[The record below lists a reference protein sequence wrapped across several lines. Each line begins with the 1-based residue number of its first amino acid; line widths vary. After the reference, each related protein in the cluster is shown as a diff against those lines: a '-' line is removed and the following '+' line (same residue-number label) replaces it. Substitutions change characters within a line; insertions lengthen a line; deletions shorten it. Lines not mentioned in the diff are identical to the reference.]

1 MRQYET
7 IIIAKPQLS
16 DEQVNELVEKSKKVI
31 TENGGELL
39 AEDRWG
45 RRKLSYPIMK
55 AREGVY
61 AYLKFKA
68 GSPALEKLSHHFK
81 VIDTV
86 LRATTVLALRPQ
98 KPRKKATG
106 PKPVSASPAAA
117 SHAPHA
123 SHSSHS

>member
-1 MRQYET
+1 MRSYET

-16 DEQVNELVEKSKKVI
+16 DEQVNELVEKAKKVI
-31 TENGGELL
+31 TEQGGEIV

-45 RRKLSYPIMK
+45 RRKLSYPIQK

-61 AYLKFKA
+61 AYMKFKGGA
-68 GSPALEKLSHHFK
+68 PVLERLNHHYK
-81 VIDTV
+81 VLDTI

-106 PKPVSASPAAA
+106 P
-117 SHAPHA
+117 
-123 SHSSHS
+123 